1 MKLSLPPANLRCGK
15 VMFPQASDRQ
25 SFCPRGEG
33 GGGSHVTI
41 IHDALEHGTYPAPCI
56 HQTWYLHP
64 PVYDIWLVITGDL
77 FKLFS
82 PEDPSPPPPPPHIQL
97 ASRRYA
103 SYWKLSCFPDVSARF
118 TFFFQ
123 ICRTVIWCLSVLR
136 QNYHSGTGWS
146 NT

>member
-77 FKLFS
+77 FKFFS
-82 PEDPSPPPPPPHIQL
+82 PEDPSPPPHTVGKQAVRIL
-97 ASRRYA
+97 LEAFLFSRCFCTLYIFFSNLQD
-103 SYWKLSCFPDVSARF
+103 SYLMPQCVTTKLSFRN
-118 TFFFQ
+118 
-123 ICRTVIWCLSVLR
+123 RMK
-136 QNYHSGTGWS
+136 
-146 NT
+146 